1 MSKRSNPHRG
11 RVQANKKSPNTVI
24 VRKMTIATL
33 KAVSYQQVFQIVP
46 LSRSRCPAVWP
57 WPWLRQT
64 LGCQV
69 SGPDRLQSADATLS
83 T

>member
-1 MSKRSNPHRG
+1 MSKRPNPHRG
-11 RVQANKKSPNTVI
+11 RVQAEKKSPITVI

-33 KAVSYQQVFQIVP
+33 KAVSYQQFF
-46 LSRSRCPAVWP
+46 SDCPTVSQSLPGRLALAVAAADT
-57 WPWLRQT
+57 RVS
-64 LGCQV
+64 V